1 MAEIITRR
9 ESMYTEA
16 ELVRIAKREN
26 NTRRKYLV
34 VNRLQGKHIP
44 VSPKEALQ
52 MFRSLAEL
60 IKEAYPS
67 ERLLMVGFAETATAI
82 GASVAIE
89 CQAAYMQTTR
99 EVIDGVDYLYFSES
113 HSHATEQK
121 LVKTD
126 LDKII
131 GKTDRIVFIEDEV
144 TTGNTIL
151 NIVRLIQKTYAQP
164 VSFAVAS
171 ILNGMNEEALE
182 NYKNLKIPV
191 HYLVKTAHDT
201 YTEIA
206 EQYQADGT
214 CHICTKPQEKE
225 VEQQKEVQQ
234 QIEMQQTKE
243 AQQPIEVQEISGWIN
258 ARRLHT
264 ADTYKQECEQL
275 WQEIQQKYGYT
286 KYTKE
291 TETGRRILVLGTEE
305 FMYPALYVGAKLEEA
320 GYTVRMH
327 ATTRS
332 PIAVSKEEKY
342 PLHTR
347 YELASLYDKN
357 RTTFVYDLAEY
368 EEVLVL
374 TDAQKQETE
383 GWESL
388 QRALTLN
395 HNRQIRG
402 IRWC

>member
-1 MAEIITRR
+1 
-9 ESMYTEA
+9 MYTEA

-82 GASVAIE
+82 GAAVAIE

-264 ADTYKQECEQL
+264 ADTYKQACEQL
-275 WQEIQQKYGYT
+275 WQEIQQKYHYI
-286 KYTKE
+286 KE

-357 RTTFVYDLAEY
+357 RTTFVYDLTEY

>member
-1 MAEIITRR
+1 
-9 ESMYTEA
+9 MYTEA

-82 GASVAIE
+82 GAAVAIE

-201 YTEIA
+201 HTEIA

-234 QIEMQQTKE
+234 QIELQQTKE

-264 ADTYKQECEQL
+264 ADTYKQACEQL

-357 RTTFVYDLAEY
+357 RITFVYDLTEY

-374 TDAQKQETE
+374 TDAQNQETE

-388 QRALTLN
+388 QRALALN
-395 HNRQIRG
+395 QNRQIRG